1 MDIRVRKNRQD
12 EEAAKRPSED
22 VYVCVCACVRLCM
35 CACVC
40 VLQKVARE
48 GIFDKVSVEKR
59 PEGNEG
65 VSHVVVETRMLK
77 LEGKKMFNMWV

>member
-1 MDIRVRKNRQD
+1 MDIRVRKNHQD
-12 EEAAKRPSED
+12 EEATKRPSED
-22 VYVCVCACVRLCM
+22 VY
-35 CACVC
+35 VC